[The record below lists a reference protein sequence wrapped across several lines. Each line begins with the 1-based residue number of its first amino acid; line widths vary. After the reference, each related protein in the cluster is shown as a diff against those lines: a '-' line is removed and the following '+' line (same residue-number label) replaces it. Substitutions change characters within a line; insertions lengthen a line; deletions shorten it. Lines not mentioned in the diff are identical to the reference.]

1 MTRFLPPSLDFPST
15 WEYIQDKAELS
26 HRSRVPMPRS
36 AGAPRPP
43 ESGTPAGLRGILDL
57 TGG

>member
-1 MTRFLPPSLDFPST
+1 MTRFLPPSFDFPST

-36 AGAPRPP
+36 AGASRPP
-43 ESGTPAGLRGILDL
+43 ESSTPAGSRGILDL